1 MEDNLKPGAENQP
14 GLYTDVEEAIRRF
27 GESEPVIVVAE
38 GRSLEADVIAPGSLM
53 TGQALDRFRNLGD
66 GTIYVSVH
74 HQRLTDLGIP
84 LISRE
89 TKDPSNPGPYF
100 ASTVDT
106 RQAAMPLDSS
116 SGMAATIR
124 AFADERLGAGN
135 FVSPGSV
142 QPLEAREGG
151 VLRRAGHTEAGVD
164 LARLAGLPPVAV
176 LTHLVDEGGR
186 DATIEDVRGVAQREG
201 LAMIRLAQLIAYRR
215 QKEKLI
221 FGVATSRLPTRFG
234 EFRAVAFHDR
244 TTNDDHVALVM
255 GDVSGNPPPLVRV
268 HDECVTGDVFGSR
281 RCDCGPQLDAAL
293 QCVAGEKRGV
303 ILYMRQEGRG
313 IGLANK
319 LRAYE
324 LQDEGMDTVEAN
336 VHLGFQPDQRD
347 YGIGAQILTE
357 LGLSKIRLLTN
368 NPRKRAEISGYGLE
382 IVERVP
388 LIIEPGLENER
399 YLATKAAKFGH
410 HLG

>member
-1 MEDNLKPGAENQP
+1 M
-14 GLYTDVEEAIRRF
+14 
-27 GESEPVIVVAE
+27 
-38 GRSLEADVIAPGSLM
+38 
-53 TGQALDRFRNLGD
+53 
-66 GTIYVSVH
+66 
-74 HQRLTDLGIP
+74 
-84 LISRE
+84 
-89 TKDPSNPGPYF
+89 
-100 ASTVDT
+100 
-106 RQAAMPLDSS
+106 
-116 SGMAATIR
+116 
-124 AFADERLGAGN
+124 
-135 FVSPGSV
+135 
-142 QPLEAREGG
+142 
-151 VLRRAGHTEAGVD
+151 LRRAGHTEAGVD

-176 LTHLVDEGGR
+176 LTHLVDDGGH
-186 DATIEDVRGVAQREG
+186 DATIEDVRRVAEREN
-201 LAMIRLAQLIAYRR
+201 LTMIRLAQLIAYRR

-255 GDVSGNPPPLVRV
+255 GDVSGDPPPLVRV

-293 QCVAGEKRGV
+293 RHVAEEKRGV
-303 ILYMRQEGRG
+303 VLYMRQEGRG

-319 LRAYE
+319 LRAYA

-357 LGLSKIRLLTN
+357 LGLSKMRLLTN

-388 LIIEPGLENER
+388 LIIEPGLDNER